1 MRLLKK
7 NPVLS
12 IFNEFLVDSP
22 LPSNINYLYGFG
34 SLLGL
39 VLGLQILTGVFLAM
53 HYAPHIDLAFNSVE
67 HIMRDVNYGW
77 LVRYGH
83 SNGASFFFICVY
95 IHIAR
100 GLYYGSYTKPRTGL
114 WSVGV
119 IIYFIMMG
127 TAFLG
132 YVFSLKCYN
141 FLSNLF
147 FIDNLLSFYSILF
160 FNSLCKFS
168 TISNPT
174 IPEAEK
180 IYKNLHLIST
190 QLQIKNEN
198 RNKAAI
204 YCIFN
209 SITGEKYIGS
219 ACTNRINTRFRNH
232 CIHCTGSKKLR
243 DAINRYGL
251 ENFNFLILE
260 YYSGLVL
267 KENLNKSHLI
277 LLALANK
284 WFNIYSPE
292 YNILKNATSS
302 FGYKHSI
309 ETINK
314 MKENYGHIENNMS
327 QLSLFND
334 SWSEERKTRISLLNK
349 NRKYSEEEK
358 DILSKAAFERYLIQ
372 PNLRKK
378 LAEKASK
385 PVILYLK
392 DNSTIHSKYSSIRN
406 MAKAFS
412 CCHKTINKALKNNSI
427 FKDIGYIKYENK
439 TNK

>member
-22 LPSNINYLYGFG
+22 LPANINYLYGFG

-39 VLGLQILTGVFLAM
+39 VLVLQILTGVFLAM
-53 HYAPHIDLAFNSVE
+53 HYSAHIDLAFNSVE

-77 LVRYGH
+77 LVRYAH

-132 YVFSLKCYN
+132 YVDSLKCYN

-147 FIDNLLSFYSILF
+147 ADQVGLILF
-160 FNSLCKFS
+160 SRPLKTDVNSKCYYS
-168 TISNPT
+168 QTSHNP
-174 IPEAEK
+174 PSWVK
-180 IYKNLHLIST
+180 IYKDLHLTVS
-190 QLQIKNEN
+190 QLKLKDEN

-209 SITGEKYIGS
+209 YITGEKYIGS
-219 ACTNRINTRFRNH
+219 ASTNRINTRFRNH
-232 CIHCTGSKKLR
+232 CIHGTGSSKLR
-243 DAINRYGL
+243 EAINKYGL
-251 ENFNFLILE
+251 ENFYFLILE
-260 YYSGLVL
+260 YYSGLVV
-267 KENLNKSHLI
+267 KENLKKSHLH
-277 LLALANK
+277 LLALENK
-284 WFNIYSPE
+284 WLAVYSPE
-292 YNILKNATSS
+292 YNILKEATSS
-302 FGYKHSI
+302 FGYKHSV
-309 ETINK
+309 ETKNK
-314 MKENYGHIENNMS
+314 MKENY
-327 QLSLFND
+327 
-334 SWSEERKTRISLLNK
+334 SEERKIRIGLLNLNK
-349 NRKYSEEEK
+349 KFSEEQK
-358 DILSKAAFERYLIQ
+358 TLLSQSASECYFTQ
-372 PNLRKK
+372 PNLKK
-378 LAEKASK
+378 RLAEKASK

-392 DNSTIHSKYSSIRN
+392 DGITIHSKYSGIRA
-406 MAKAFS
+406 MAKSFN
-412 CCHKTINKALKNNSI
+412 CCHKTINKYLKNNTI
-427 FKDIGYIKYENK
+427 FKDIGFIKYDNK
-439 TNK
+439 TN

>member
-1 MRLLKK
+1 
-7 NPVLS
+7 
-12 IFNEFLVDSP
+12 
-22 LPSNINYLYGFG
+22 
-34 SLLGL
+34 
-39 VLGLQILTGVFLAM
+39 
-53 HYAPHIDLAFNSVE
+53 
-67 HIMRDVNYGW
+67 MRDVNYGW
-77 LVRYGH
+77 LIRYGH

-100 GLYYGSYTKPRTGL
+100 GLYYGSYSKPRTGL
-114 WSVGV
+114 WTVGV
-119 IIYFIMMG
+119 IIYFLMMG

-132 YVFSLKCYN
+132 YSFSLKCYN

-147 FIDNLLSFYSILF
+147 FIHNPLSFYSICF
-160 FNSLCKFS
+160 FNNKFS
-168 TISNPT
+168 TISNPQ

-190 QLQIKNEN
+190 QLQIKTEN

-219 ACTNRINTRFRNH
+219 ASTNRINTRFRNH
-232 CIHCTGSKKLR
+232 CIHGTGSKKLR

-251 ENFNFLILE
+251 DNFNFLILE

-267 KENLNKSHLI
+267 KENLNKSHLY
-277 LLALANK
+277 LLSLENK
-284 WFNIYSPE
+284 WFNLYSPE

-314 MKENYGHIENNMS
+314 MKDNY
-327 QLSLFND
+327 
-334 SWSEERKTRISLLNK
+334 SEERKTRISILNI

-358 DILSKAAFERYLIQ
+358 DILSKTAFERYLTQ

-392 DNSTIHSKYSSIRN
+392 DNSTIHSQYSSIRN

-427 FKDIGYIKYENK
+427 FKDIGYIKYGSSDY
-439 TNK
+439 